1 MKTLVKTP
9 FVWVDFLGKL
19 DSLRRVFFYYIL
31 SLCQNVTPIN
41 IHMIRAQKEIIWHL
55 TCNNCK
61 FYWTM
66 ATMDDKFCINR
77 GEYYCP
83 CCGSKQR
90 AKEDE

>member
-1 MKTLVKTP
+1 
-9 FVWVDFLGKL
+9 
-19 DSLRRVFFYYIL
+19 
-31 SLCQNVTPIN
+31 
-41 IHMIRAQKEIIWHL
+41 MIRAQKEIIWHL

-83 CCGSKQR
+83 CCGGKQR